1 MKTKE
6 QIVKTAL
13 KLFLQEG
20 FYNVSMSRIANEI
33 GITKPAIYY
42 HFKNK
47 DAMVEGVL
55 DHFTKK
61 MSEWSIEYF
70 EDVQNGEQFLQK
82 MFSAIPIYKNI
93 ELVLLDDINEIFP
106 NSYNDLL
113 MTLSKYKPKFR
124 NRIAQDIRGAREKI
138 EHNILDS
145 QIGNSINEQIDR
157 QKLAL
162 LIHCVLEGSA
172 FIAEIDEELDIRKA
186 SEDLFQVIWS
196 LIKKEDQ

>member
-33 GITKPAIYY
+33 GISKPAIYY

-93 ELVLLDDINEIFP
+93 ELVLLDDVNEIFP

-113 MTLSKYKPKFR
+113 MTLSKYKPQFR

-138 EHNILDS
+138 ENSILNS